1 LTSRRRGLRGAVAVS
16 LSAAAI
22 ALASC
27 DRDGGNARA
36 RASSSRAPRP
46 AAADGSGWPKSEF
59 LETAERLESGG
70 NEFFGLVNIRRL
82 REKLAAPGLSDEM
95 TARLSANLAQ
105 ELLRTGE
112 IDEAIATIET
122 AVRLA
127 RAEPSLRPVISDL
140 LRVRGAIYFRQAE
153 VQNCISRHNPEC
165 CMLPLRGGGLH
176 TERTP
181 AERARDSFAES
192 LTLKPGDLRTRWLL
206 NLAYMAL
213 GDYPGGVPEA
223 HRIPPSAF
231 ESDYDVGRFPD
242 VAAAAGVA
250 MFNLAGG
257 AVVEDLS
264 GDGLLD
270 ILTSTADPRGSIA
283 YCVSLG
289 DGRFENRSD
298 ASGLSQ
304 QLGGLN
310 CTAAD
315 YDDDGDFDLF
325 ILRGAWL
332 FKEGEI
338 RNSLVRNNGDGT
350 FTDVTYDAGL
360 ADPARPTQTAVWGDF
375 DNDGDLDLYVG
386 NESRVAQAP
395 DQDYPNQLFRNEG
408 DGTFTDVAAPAGV
421 TNDRYTKGVAAGDY
435 DNDGDLDLYVSNIR
449 QNRLYRNE
457 GGGTFTDVAPLA
469 GVTEPHGRSFATW
482 FFDFD
487 NDGWLDIFVAA
498 YDAQI
503 EDIAADALGLP
514 HDAPSPCLYRNNGDG
529 TFTDVAAAM
538 GLAHPYL
545 PMGASFG
552 DLDDD
557 GFLDIYLGTGDPNFQ
572 TLDPSVML
580 RNDRGTRFQNVTTS
594 GGFGIIQKGHGIAF
608 ADVDNDGDQ
617 DVFAQFGGMLQ
628 SDRYYNSLFRNPGHG
643 NHSVVV
649 KLVGRKSNRSGHG
662 ARLAI
667 SLEEPE
673 RREIHRAVGSVS
685 SFGGLPARQEIGLG
699 KAERIASLE
708 VWWPASGTRTRHQDL
723 PVDTL
728 IEITEGETE
737 YRVLPLRRFRLP

>member
-1 LTSRRRGLRGAVAVS
+1 VTGIGRARRAIAVGLGAV
-16 LSAAAI
+16 AI

-27 DRDGGNARA
+27 GRGDDGS
-36 RASSSRAPRP
+36 ASSRVPASRPPRP
-46 AAADGSGWPKSEF
+46 AAGDSAGWPKSEF
-59 LETAERLESGG
+59 LEIAERLEAGA
-70 NEFFGLVNIRRL
+70 NEFFGLTNIRRL
-82 REKLAAPGLSDEM
+82 RQQLASPGLSNEM
-95 TARLSANLAQ
+95 TARLKANLGQ

-112 IDEAIATIET
+112 IDEAIEHIEA
-122 AVRLA
+122 AVRFA
-127 RAEPSLRPVISDL
+127 RAEPRLKPSIPDM

-153 VQNCISRHNPEC
+153 VQNCIERHNPEC
-165 CMLPLRGGGLH
+165 CLLPLRGGGVH

-181 AERARDSFAES
+181 AERARDSFTES
-192 LTLKPGDLRTRWLL
+192 LSLKPDDLRTRWLL
-206 NLAYMAL
+206 NLAHMAL
-213 GDYPGGVPEA
+213 GDYPDGVPEA

-231 ESDYDVGRFPD
+231 DSDYDIGRFPD

-250 MFNLAGG
+250 TLNLAGG

-270 ILTSTADPRGSIA
+270 VLTSTADPRGSLA
-283 YCVSLG
+283 FCVSLG
-289 DGRFENRSD
+289 NGRFENRSD
-298 ASGLSQ
+298 ASGLSR

-310 CTAAD
+310 CTAGD
-315 YDDDGDFDLF
+315 YDNDGDVDIFV
-325 ILRGAWL
+325 LRGAWL

-338 RNSLVRNNGDGT
+338 RNSLLRNNGDGT

-360 ADPARPTQTAVWGDF
+360 ATPARPTQTAAWGDF

-395 DQDYPNQLFRNEG
+395 DQDYPCQLFRNEG
-408 DGTFTDVAAPAGV
+408 NGTFTDVAAAAGV

-449 QNRLYRNE
+449 PNRLYRNE
-457 GGGTFTDVAPLA
+457 GDGTFADVAATA
-469 GVTEPHGRSFATW
+469 GVTAPEGRSFATW
-482 FFDFD
+482 FFDYN

-498 YDAQI
+498 YDTQL

-514 HDAPSPCLYRNNGDG
+514 HDAPSPCLYRNNRDG
-529 TFTDVAAAM
+529 TFTDVAGTA

-552 DLDDD
+552 DLDND

-580 RNDRGTRFQNVTTS
+580 RSDGGARFQDVTTS
-594 GGFGIIQKGHGIAF
+594 GGFGILQKGHGIAF

-617 DVFAQFGGMLQ
+617 DVFAEFGGMLQ
-628 SDRYYNSLFRNPGHG
+628 GDRFYNALFRNPGHG
-643 NHSVVV
+643 NHSVAV
-649 KLVGRKSNRSGHG
+649 KLIGRESNRSGYG
-662 ARLAI
+662 ARIAI
-667 SLEEPE
+667 SIEEPE

-685 SFGGLPARQEIGLG
+685 SFGGSPARQEIGVG
-699 KAERIASLE
+699 RADRIAALE
-708 VWWPASGTRTRHQDL
+708 VWWPASGTRTRYQDL

-728 IEITEGETE
+728 IEITEGEAKF
-737 YRVLPLRRFRLP
+737 RVLPLQRFSLP